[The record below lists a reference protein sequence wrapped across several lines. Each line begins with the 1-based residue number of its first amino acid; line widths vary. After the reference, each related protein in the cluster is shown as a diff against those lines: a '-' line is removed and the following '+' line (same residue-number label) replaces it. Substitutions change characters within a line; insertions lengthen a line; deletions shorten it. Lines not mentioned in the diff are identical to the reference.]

1 MALSEVTLY
10 IISPLT
16 TKDLLS
22 NEHMAV
28 LLYSMAGCLSV
39 HDERAHGSIYSTSG
53 KQQQCPLGNYPG
65 IIKATPSYHKT
76 NPTDD
81 VSLFNNPP
89 SHHSTPC
96 VVVVYSSP
104 KING

>member
-1 MALSEVTLY
+1 MALSEVTFY
-10 IISPLT
+10 IISPPT

-28 LLYSMAGCLSV
+28 PIHSMAGCLSV
-39 HDERAHGSIYSTSG
+39 RDERAHGSIYSTSS
-53 KQQQCPLGNYPG
+53 KQQQQCPLGNYPG

-81 VSLFNNPP
+81 VSLFN
-89 SHHSTPC
+89 
-96 VVVVYSSP
+96 SSS
-104 KING
+104 